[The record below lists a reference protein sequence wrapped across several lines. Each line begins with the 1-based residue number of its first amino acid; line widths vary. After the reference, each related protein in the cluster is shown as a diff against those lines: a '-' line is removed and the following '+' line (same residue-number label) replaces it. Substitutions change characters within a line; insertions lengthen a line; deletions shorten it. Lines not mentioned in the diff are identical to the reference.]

1 MEESRTEQLMN
12 AIRKTPIF
20 RQLIPQEAGV
30 GWPIPLM
37 KDGKVYVKL
46 PFFGFTQSRERKER
60 LLYPPFAIITLS
72 WPNEVP
78 VEYLN
83 LRYRNPW
90 PEGDWESQAGLFPH
104 AELAQMS
111 VGEYQELRGQ
121 LFRMYDE
128 MLESLARGE
137 RTSAE
142 WDARF
147 GRLLRRLLEP
157 SLEPYYRALAPKFFD
172 HFLTR
177 AVIAGS

>member
-1 MEESRTEQLMN
+1 MESKTGHMMKE
-12 AIRKTPIF
+12 IRKTPIF

-46 PFFGFTQSRERKER
+46 SFYGFAQSKERKETI
-60 LLYPPFAIITLS
+60 LYPPFAIVTLS
-72 WPNEVP
+72 WPNQVP

-83 LRYRNPW
+83 LRFRNPW

-104 AELAQMS
+104 AAVAQMT
-111 VGEYQELRGQ
+111 VGQYEELREQ
-121 LFRMYDE
+121 LLTMYDE
-128 MLESLARGE
+128 MFETLSCGE
-137 RTSAE
+137 KTSAE

-147 GRLLRRLLEP
+147 GQRLRTLLEP
-157 SLEPYYRALAPKFFD
+157 SLEPYYRALGPKFFQ

-177 AVIAGS
+177 AAVAGS